1 MGIRIAD
8 KQIVGV
14 GGCFVVYYRQSSSA
28 EPGSPNSTRS
38 SLRGLIRTAVI
49 NIHKEIVPTV
59 DVSVLQTY
67 VDHCPTAIWFAD
79 DKLTSI

>member
-1 MGIRIAD
+1 VE

-28 EPGSPNSTRS
+28 EPGSPNSTHS
-38 SLRGLIRTAVI
+38 LLRGLIRTAVI
-49 NIHKEIVPTV
+49 NMHKEIVPSV

-67 VDHCPTAIWFAD
+67 VDHCATAIWFVD
-79 DKLTSI
+79 NKLTSI